1 MLFQRTILICALTL
15 IFSTLLSYA
24 EVGAENSNAT
34 QAAKPG
40 LWQRFTDMAQTW
52 NNSPNHDLYIPAVIW
67 HNRWAYDD
75 EYLNRYNERPW
86 GGVVTAFA
94 ASTAM
99 GRLAR
104 HLSDG
109 V

>member
-15 IFSTLLSYA
+15 IFSILPSYA

-34 QAAKPG
+34 QAEKPG
-40 LWQRFTDMAQTW
+40 LWQRFTDNMAQTW

-75 EYLNRYNERPW
+75 EHLNRYNERPW
-86 GGVVTAFA
+86 GAVTAFP

-99 GRLAR
+99 ATGTA
-104 HLSDG
+104 SI
-109 V
+109 